1 MSAKNHR
8 LSLKSF
14 LFVLLIAATALLFS
28 SYCARK
34 PEPADLVILNARV
47 YTVNPARPWAEAVA
61 VKGEKIVYV
70 GSNKEA
76 RRFLQPE
83 TRLIDARGH
92 LLLPGFQ
99 DSHVHFVSG
108 SLNLNQVDLS
118 GTRNVAEIQE
128 RIKKFL
134 VEHPGLTWV
143 QGRGWMYSAFP
154 GNMPHKKYLDEVVP
168 DRPAIM
174 RCADGHTSWVNSQA
188 LKLAGLT
195 RQTPDPPD
203 GKIVR
208 DEKGEPTG
216 ALLEGAS
223 RLVSRY
229 LPEPTAEDKYQALK
243 LGMREAVK
251 WGVTAA
257 HGLGGEFEELAL
269 FERLKKEDQLLIR
282 LIISMWVEEPG
293 PTENDF
299 KAYEEARTKYNDH
312 WLAVRGVKLMLD
324 GVIDSGTAAMLDPY
338 EEMKGNQGKLFWE
351 PADYIRAVME
361 FSRRGIPVSTH
372 SIGDRA
378 IRLSLEAYEKA
389 LKESGHPELRH
400 KIEHVECVAA
410 EDFARFA
417 NPGIIASFQPLHAD
431 PDPVWMSAWIKNVG
445 PEREQRAFPWKSILN
460 NGGQLAFGS
469 DWPVVTINPWPGVQV
484 AVTRQSLQGY
494 PEGGWIPSEKLTL
507 EEVIRAYTLGGA
519 YAVDEEELRG
529 SVEPGKLADLILL
542 SQDVFKIP
550 AHKISETRSL
560 LTVVGG
566 RVVYREE
573 DTDREE
579 DTEEKN

>member
-1 MSAKNHR
+1 MPTRNQKST
-8 LSLKSF
+8 LKFCSSVF
-14 LFVLLIAATALLFS
+14 CLLLIVAAVILAGS
-28 SYCARK
+28 CSKK

-47 YTVNPARPWAEAVA
+47 YTVNPAQPWAEAVA
-61 VKGEKIVYV
+61 IKGEKIIFVGSSQKARGYV
-70 GSNKEA
+70 GRKTRVVEA
-76 RRFLQPE
+76 G
-83 TRLIDARGH
+83 GH

-108 SLNLNQVDLS
+108 SLNLNRVDLA
-118 GTRNVAEIQE
+118 GTRTVEEIQE
-128 RIKKFL
+128 RIRKF
-134 VEHPGLTWV
+134 VSEHPDVSWV

-154 GNMPHKKYLDEVVP
+154 GHMPHKKYLDEVVP

-174 RCADGHTSWVNSQA
+174 RCADGHTSWVNSKA
-188 LKLAGLT
+188 LELAGVT
-195 RQTPDPPD
+195 RKTPDPPD

-223 RLVSRY
+223 GLVSR
-229 LPEPTAEDKYQALK
+229 LVPEPTAEEKYQALK
-243 LGMREAVK
+243 LGMQEAAK

-269 FERLKKEDQLLIR
+269 FDRLRKEGQLLLR
-282 LIISMWVEEPG
+282 LIITIWVEEPG
-293 PTENDF
+293 PTEKDF
-299 KAYEEARTKYNDH
+299 QAYEEARARYNDN
-312 WLAVRGVKLMLD
+312 WLEVRGVKLMLD
-324 GVIDSGTAAMLDPY
+324 GVIDSGTAAMLAPY
-338 EEMKGNQGKLFWE
+338 EGQPENSGKLFWKPE
-351 PADYIRAVME
+351 DYLKAVME

-410 EDFARFA
+410 EDFPRFA

-431 PDPVWMSAWIKNVG
+431 PDPVWMSAWIKNAG
-445 PEREQRAFPWKSILN
+445 PEREQRAFAWKSVLK

-494 PEGGWIPSEKLTL
+494 PEGGWIPGEKLTL
-507 EEVIRAYTLGGA
+507 EEVIRAYTIGGA
-519 YAVDEEELRG
+519 YAVDEEEIRG
-529 SVEPGKLADLILL
+529 SIEPGKLADLILV
-542 SQDVFKIP
+542 SQNIFEIP
-550 AHKISETRSL
+550 ANKISETRSL
-560 LTVVGG
+560 LTLVGG
-566 RVVYREE
+566 RIVHQELE
-573 DTDREE
+573 
-579 DTEEKN
+579 N